1 MVRFL
6 VRSPS
11 GARARSQV
19 ILASLL
25 LAACGGDGGTT
36 EPPMPGPVVSVA
48 VSPSSPSITF
58 LDETVQLSATARDA
72 NGTVVPDASVTWSS
86 SDLSVATVSDA
97 GLVTAV
103 GGGSADITATAA
115 GHSDVARISV
125 TGPSDLDFLRSD
137 WTGEATAYT
146 DAGTETLALAGTGVA
161 RVDGAATRLGLVV
174 GTGDDARELVLL
186 GHLDGSV
193 RVLLGLAD
201 GYRGTFAMTEGVF
214 DGLGGASFD
223 SRQRLGDQRM
233 ERVRMGEF
241 RESSFELLVDVSDDA
256 GATWS
261 PVWAFHLEKTND
273 GPALPDLESP
283 ECAAVD
289 YADFGF
295 WQGDWNVTAG
305 GGQAGTDL
313 VEPLASMCG
322 IQENWTATGGS
333 TGISLNMY
341 DPRSGLWTQ
350 YWVDSAGAYLELTG
364 GLQGNSMVLQGL
376 RGGAGNVLDRVTW
389 TPNAD
394 GSVRQLWETNTGGT
408 GWTTTFDGLYR
419 PKG

>member
-1 MVRFL
+1 MVRSF
-6 VRSPS
+6 VRFSP
-11 GARARSQV
+11 GVRAQSHV
-19 ILASLL
+19 LLASLL
-25 LAACGGDGGTT
+25 LAACGGDGSTT

-48 VSPSSPSITF
+48 VSPSSPSLTY

-72 NGTVVPDASVTWSS
+72 NGTVVPDASVSWMS
-86 SDLSVATVSDA
+86 SDPSVVTVSDA

-103 GGGSADITATAA
+103 GGGMAEVTASAA
-115 GHSDVARISV
+115 GHTDIARVSV
-125 TGPSDLDFLRSD
+125 TGPSDLEFLRAD
-137 WTGEATAYT
+137 WTGEAVAYT
-146 DAGTETLALAGTGVA
+146 DAGTETLSVAGVGTS
-161 RVDGAATRLGLVV
+161 RVGGAATRLELVV
-174 GTGDDARELVLL
+174 GSGDDARTLVLL

-201 GYRGTFAMTEGVF
+201 AYRGTFTMTEGVF

-223 SRQRLGDQRM
+223 SRQRLGNQRM

-241 RESSFELLVDVSDDA
+241 RETSLELLVDVSDDD
-256 GATWS
+256 GSTWS
-261 PVWAFHLEKTND
+261 PVWAIHLEKTTNA
-273 GPALPDLESP
+273 PELPDMGSP
-283 ECAAVD
+283 ECGATD
-289 YADFGF
+289 YASFDF

-322 IQENWTATGGS
+322 IQENWSAAGGG

-350 YWVDSAGAYLELTG
+350 YWVDSSGLYLELTG
-364 GLQGNSMVLQGL
+364 GLQGDAMVLQGV
-376 RGGAGNVLDRVTW
+376 RGGTGNVLDRVTW
-389 TPNAD
+389 TPNVD

-408 GWTTTFDGLYR
+408 GWVTTFDGLYR